1 MAIQGQQVVDYLM
14 QFRGTPYAWGGN
26 SLSSGIDCSGLLQ
39 QGFAHF
45 GINISRTTFTQI
57 GEGKAVDMKGLQ
69 VGDAIYFETNASTS
83 GPDHVGIYIG
93 NGQFLHAPKTGDVV
107 KVSSLSDGYYAN
119 RFVGGRRFDGV
130 VGGGESNNDWAS
142 QSEVE
147 KRLSP
152 EEMAASYGLSY
163 AFMNS
168 DPSIKK
174 MFDSAVSENWT
185 DKKFQA
191 EFRNS
196 DWWKSNSDTA
206 RKALQMKASDPAT
219 WSFTLDA
226 NKQKALMV
234 AAEIGAA
241 IPGSALDQLAENMA
255 MTGMSDESLRSL
267 LADYIDF
274 TSNQNLNGQA
284 GMYAQSMRKYADDMG
299 VDVSQQAVK
308 NYATLMIKGMSTQDD
323 YKNFVNEQATS
334 AFPAFAQQIK
344 GGQTMRNIANPY
356 VQMMAQTLEV
366 NPNQLS
372 LRDPTIMSGLNGL
385 DRDGKPVGRT
395 LNDFQQM
402 LRGDPRWR
410 STQQAQDKAMN
421 IGNSVLKQM
430 GLTG

>member
-1 MAIQGQQVVDYLM
+1 MAVSGQQVVDYLM

-26 SLSSGIDCSGLLQ
+26 DLKNGIDCSGLLQ
-39 QGFAHF
+39 QGFKQF

-69 VGDAIYFETNASTS
+69 IGDAIYFETNASTA

-93 NGQFLHAPKTGDVV
+93 NGKFLHAPKTGDVV
-107 KVSSLSDGYYAN
+107 KVSDLTDGYYAN

-130 VGGGESNNDWAS
+130 VGGGEANNDWAT
-142 QSEVE
+142 QSETE
-147 KRLSP
+147 QRLSP
-152 EEMAASYGLSY
+152 EEMAANYGLSY

-168 DPSIKK
+168 DASIKQT
-174 MFDSAVSENWT
+174 FDDAVAGNWT
-185 DKKFQA
+185 DQKFQA
-191 EFRNS
+191 AFRNT
-196 DWWKSNSDTA
+196 DWWKNTADTA
-206 RKALQMKASDPAT
+206 RKALQMKSSDPAT

-226 NKQKALMV
+226 NKQKALTM
-234 AAEIGAA
+234 AAEIGAS

-255 MTGMSDESLRSL
+255 MTGMTDEGLRSL
-267 LADYIDF
+267 LSGYIDF
-274 TSNQNLNGQA
+274 TSDQNLNGQA
-284 GMYAQSMRKYADDMG
+284 GMHAASMRKYASDMG
-299 VDVSQQAVK
+299 VDVSQQAIK
-308 NYATLMIKGMSTQDD
+308 NYAQLMVRGMSTQDD

-385 DRDGKPVGRT
+385 DQDGKPTGRT
-395 LNDFQQM
+395 LTDFQTM

-410 STQQAQDKAMN
+410 STQQAQDKTMN
-421 IGNSVLKQM
+421 IGLNVLKQM
-430 GLTG
+430 GVAS

>member
-1 MAIQGQQVVDYLM
+1 MAVTGQQVVDYLM

-26 SLSSGIDCSGLLQ
+26 DLKGGIDCSGLLQ
-39 QGFAHF
+39 QGFKQF

-69 VGDAIYFETNASTS
+69 IGDAIYFETNASTA

-93 NGQFLHAPKTGDVV
+93 NGKFLHAPKTGDVV
-107 KVSSLSDGYYAN
+107 KVSDLTDGYYAN

-130 VGGGESNNDWAS
+130 VGGGEANNDWAT
-142 QSEVE
+142 QSETE
-147 KRLSP
+147 QRLSP
-152 EEMAASYGLSY
+152 EEMAANYGLSY

-168 DPSIKK
+168 DASIKQT
-174 MFDSAVSENWT
+174 FDDAVAGNWT
-185 DKKFQA
+185 DQKFQA
-191 EFRNS
+191 AFRNT
-196 DWWKSNSDTA
+196 DWWKNTADTA

-226 NKQKALMV
+226 NKQKALQM
-234 AAEIGAA
+234 AAEIGAS

-255 MTGMSDESLRSL
+255 MTGMTDEGLRSL
-267 LADYIDF
+267 LSGYIDF
-274 TSNQNLNGQA
+274 TSDQNLNGQA
-284 GMYAQSMRKYADDMG
+284 GMHAASMRKYASDMG
-299 VDVSQQAVK
+299 VDVSQQAIK
-308 NYATLMIKGMSTQDD
+308 NYAQLMIRGMSSQDD

-385 DRDGKPVGRT
+385 DQDGKPTGRT
-395 LNDFQQM
+395 LTDFQTM

-410 STQQAQDKAMN
+410 STQQAQDKTMN
-421 IGNSVLKQM
+421 IGLNVLKQM
-430 GLTG
+430 GVAS